1 MTLYEDA
8 YTNLQKMLGK
18 KVCRAE
24 DCRNITVKTKN
35 FNGYYN
41 FFGTVNII
49 TNYYLIIMQCT
60 D

>member
-8 YTNLQKMLGK
+8 HANLQKMLSK
-18 KVCRAE
+18 RFAE
-24 DCRNITVKTKN
+24 LKIRLYKYYSNLKNKN

-41 FFGTVNII
+41 FFATVNLI
-49 TNYYLIIMQCT
+49 T